1 MQWTETAT
9 GDRWSSG
16 QDHQIWGQV
25 GHARGRRPWRPR
37 TVDTSGGC
45 GAGQVTIVPR
55 AGGRRGR
62 ARPVLIRPGLRAWQG
77 HPGRPMPRARCRRAR
92 RAPSPASSGGGDG
105 VAQTLGT
112 VSQRHVKSRGESASG
127 CSRGGR
133 FPVRAGSGGREAL
146 LPGRLE
152 GERVRADTGSQ
163 CQNDAGRCGTQEC
176 PVCRGAAGTPCGARR
191 AHAAI
196 THGIAVLSQK
206 WGTEANF
213 VVFPNESVPQRPR
226 CPVKWGSISVTEQ
239 ILLGWTMP

>member
-92 RAPSPASSGGGDG
+92 RAPSPASSGGGGG
-105 VAQTLGT
+105 VPRFPGT

-133 FPVRAGSGGREAL
+133 FPVPPQGCVEGAAAWWCRRGSSLSRACAL
-146 LPGRLE
+146 LWAGKRAWVGSMAGCWQCWTPAGDHLCKRPASSTRRCATTSSFACQAPSRDLTS
-152 GERVRADTGSQ
+152 RVTYTR
-163 CQNDAGRCGTQEC
+163 
-176 PVCRGAAGTPCGARR
+176 
-191 AHAAI
+191 
-196 THGIAVLSQK
+196 
-206 WGTEANF
+206 
-213 VVFPNESVPQRPR
+213 
-226 CPVKWGSISVTEQ
+226 
-239 ILLGWTMP
+239 

>member
-1 MQWTETAT
+1 MQWTGTAT
-9 GDRWSSG
+9 GERWSSG

-25 GHARGRRPWRPR
+25 GHARGRRRWRPR

-45 GAGQVTIVPR
+45 GTGQVTIDPR

-92 RAPSPASSGGGDG
+92 RAPSPASSGGGGG
-105 VAQTLGT
+105 VPRFPGT

-133 FPVRAGSGGREAL
+133 FPVRAGSGGREAC

-226 CPVKWGSISVTEQ
+226 YPVK
-239 ILLGWTMP
+239 